1 MHNIVYMEM
10 KQKKT
15 KQNKSSR
22 RSKHLII
29 RVDYVCVL
37 PSLIKRILVCILLL
51 FTVSY
56 VNVIHDHD
64 ILFIAAGHDTRGREL
79 CNNHFL
85 LLLKGNKLFW
95 WREKKNFWQSKYY
108 ISPGINNEHPFY
120 YFDSHVLF
128 GRVWGV

>member
-37 PSLIKRILVCILLL
+37 PSLIRRILVCILLL

-64 ILFIAAGHDTRGREL
+64 ILFIAAGHDTRGRKL
-79 CNNHFL
+79 CNNHFFI
-85 LLLKGNKLFW
+85 KGKQIIVM
-95 WREKKNFWQSKYY
+95 EKKNTGNQNIIFLQ
-108 ISPGINNEHPFY
+108 
-120 YFDSHVLF
+120 V
-128 GRVWGV
+128 